1 MRFPNATVGTA
12 ALLLLLM
19 GAALPFRT
27 VYAASIVI
35 EDAATEMRDEV
46 YYLNARV
53 SYTFDGELLD
63 AVQKGLPLIVDL
75 EIEILRHRDYMW
87 DETVTHLE
95 QRYELQFHA
104 LTRQYLLRNLNS
116 GSQLA
121 LPSLDALESVLGAV
135 VDLPILDANLL
146 DPKEK
151 YTGRLLARV
160 DTDALPVPLRLL
172 SYFSSDWR
180 LSSEWFTWSLQP

>member
-1 MRFPNATVGTA
+1 MRFPKATLGTA
-12 ALLLLLM
+12 AFFVLLM
-19 GAALPFRT
+19 AVASPPRT
-27 VYAASIVI
+27 AYAASIVI
-35 EDAATEMRDEV
+35 ESAATEAHDEV
-46 YYLNARV
+46 YYLNARI

-63 AVQKGLPLIVDL
+63 AVQKGLPLIVVL
-75 EIEILRHRDYMW
+75 EIDIRRHRDYMW

-95 QRYELQFHA
+95 QRYELQYHA
-104 LTRQYLLRNLNS
+104 LTQQYLLRNLNS

-121 LPSLDALESVLGAV
+121 LPSLEALESVLGAV
-135 VDLPILDANLL
+135 VDLPILDSNLL
-146 DPKEK
+146 DPQER

-180 LSSEWFTWSLQP
+180 VSSEWFTWSLQP